1 MIGKRGFIVFA
12 FTLTALFTPEA
23 SLMAADDTKTRSTL
37 RGLEA
42 VFVQVA
48 PFDFDLEKEL
58 NKGGLTRAFVR
69 KTVEREVENGGIKVL
84 YEEDLHKSTQHGI
97 LHVIIDILPP
107 EAWKK
112 FKYTVDGEKFSK
124 DISEEKY
131 LYAVRLELG
140 QIVILLRDPAIQQRA
155 TTWSRSSLGFRR
167 ISRIESDVRDQVVGF
182 VEAYSAANKN

>member
-12 FTLTALFTPEA
+12 LALVACLKPDVGLTAG
-23 SLMAADDTKTRSTL
+23 DDTKTRSTL

-58 NKGGLTRAFVR
+58 SKGGLSRSSVQ
-69 KTVEREVENGGIKVL
+69 KTVERELEKGGIKVL
-84 YEEDLHKSTQHGI
+84 YEEDLQKSTQYGV
-97 LHVIIDILPP
+97 LHVTVDILPP
-107 EAWKK
+107 EVWKK
-112 FKYTVDGEKFSK
+112 FKYTVDGEKISK

-131 LYAVRLELG
+131 VYAVSVELG

-167 ISRIESDVRDQVVGF
+167 VSRIESDLRDQVVGF
-182 VEAYSAANKN
+182 VEAYAAANTN